1 MRMRKI
7 FISALVKINLSLLLL
22 MCVVSV
28 SAKPRVT
35 IIATGGTIA
44 GAASSSVNDSYKPAQ
59 LSVQQ
64 IVASVPGI
72 EVLAEIN
79 TIQLTNIAS
88 QNITEDV
95 WLTLRKTIDYLFANN
110 LADGVVVTHGT
121 DTMEETAYFLY
132 LTLNHSCPVVIT
144 GSMRPSTS
152 LSADGPMNLYNA
164 VATAASA
171 DSKGKWAMVEMNAAI
186 FSAAD
191 VYKGNTVAVDAFESV
206 YGPIGY
212 VRNGQPKYVR
222 NISSAFAAEKYN
234 YQPPFDIK
242 ELKSLPKVEIV
253 ASYAF
258 ASAEPIKAV
267 IASKSAGIV
276 IAGVGHGNYNRAI
289 SSEIDNAISKGISV
303 VRSSRIPKGGVD
315 ESAEEYSEK
324 VPVCY
329 NHSPQTARILL
340 MLALTQTSKPKEI
353 QRLFAQ

>member
-1 MRMRKI
+1 MNRI
-7 FISALVKINLSLLLL
+7 FLRRNLSALILLTLFF
-22 MCVVSV
+22 CSISV
-28 SAKPRVT
+28 FAKPRIT

-44 GAASSSVNDSYKPAQ
+44 GAANSAVNDAYQPAQ
-59 LSVQQ
+59 LSVKQ

-72 EVLAEIN
+72 DNLAQIN

-88 QNITEDV
+88 QNMTEDI
-95 WLTLRKTIDYLFANN
+95 WLTLRQTIDYLFSKN
-110 LADGVVVTHGT
+110 LTDGVVITHGT

-132 LTLNHSCPVVIT
+132 LTLNHSYPVVIT

-164 VATAASA
+164 VATAASP
-171 DSKGKWAMVEMNAAI
+171 DSKGRGTMVVMNATI

-212 VRNGQPKYVR
+212 VRNGSPKYVR
-222 NISSAFAAEKYN
+222 NIASGFASEKYN
-234 YQPPFDIK
+234 YQPIFDIS
-242 ELKSLPKVEIV
+242 ELKTLPKVEIIY
-253 ASYAF
+253 AYAF

-267 IASKSAGIV
+267 IASKAAGIV
-276 IAGVGHGNYNRAI
+276 IAGVGHGNYNREI
-289 SSEIDNAISKGISV
+289 SAEIDSAVSKGVAV

-329 NHSPQTARILL
+329 NRSPQAARILL
-340 MLALTQTSKPKEI
+340 MLELTKSSDYKEI
-353 QRLFAQ
+353 QKIFKYQ

>member
-1 MRMRKI
+1 M
-7 FISALVKINLSLLLL
+7 SAAS
-22 MCVVSV
+22 
-28 SAKPRVT
+28 KPRIT

-44 GAASSSVNDSYKPAQ
+44 GAASSSVNDAYQPAQ
-59 LSVQQ
+59 LSVKQ

-72 EVLAEIN
+72 ENLAEIN

-88 QNITEDV
+88 QNMTEAI
-95 WLTLRKTIDYLFANN
+95 WITLRQTIDSLFSKNI
-110 LADGVVVTHGT
+110 ADGVVITHGT

-164 VATAASA
+164 VATAANP
-171 DSKGKWAMVEMNAAI
+171 DSKGRGTMVVMNATI

-212 VRNGQPKYVR
+212 VRNGVPKYVR
-222 NISSAFAAEKYN
+222 NIASGFAADKYN
-234 YQPPFDIK
+234 YQPVFDIK
-242 ELKSLPKVEIV
+242 ELKALPKVEII

-267 IASKSAGIV
+267 IASKAAGII
-276 IAGVGHGNYNRAI
+276 IAGVGHGNYDRAI
-289 SSEIDNAISKGISV
+289 AAEIDNAVSKGVVV

-315 ESAEEYSEK
+315 ENAEEYSDK
-324 VPVCY
+324 VPVCH
-329 NHSPQTARILL
+329 NHSPQAARILL
-340 MLALTQTSKPKEI
+340 MLALTQISNPKDI

>member
-1 MRMRKI
+1 MKKV
-7 FISALVKINLSLLLL
+7 FIYALIRSNLIVLLFL
-22 MCVVSV
+22 CGVTAF
-28 SAKPRVT
+28 AKPRIT

-44 GAASSSVNDSYKPAQ
+44 GAAGSSVNDSYKPAQ
-59 LSVQQ
+59 LSVEQ

-72 EVLAEIN
+72 DVIAEIN
-79 TIQLTNIAS
+79 TIQLANIAS
-88 QNITEDV
+88 QNITEDI
-95 WLTLRKTIDYLFANN
+95 WLTLRKTIDYLFSNN

-132 LTLNHSCPVVIT
+132 LTLSHSCPVVIT

-164 VATAASA
+164 VATAASSE
-171 DSKGKWAMVEMNAAI
+171 SKGKGVMVEMNATI

-212 VRNGQPKYVR
+212 VRNGEPKYVR
-222 NISSAFAAEKYN
+222 NISSVFAAEKYN
-234 YQPPFDIK
+234 YRPPFDIK
-242 ELKSLPKVEIV
+242 ELKTLPKVEIV

-267 IASKSAGIV
+267 IASKAAGIV
-276 IAGVGHGNYNRAI
+276 IAGVGHGNYDRAI
-289 SSEIDNAISKGISV
+289 SAEIDNAVSKGISV

-315 ESAEEYSEK
+315 KNAEEYSEK

-340 MLALTQTSKPKEI
+340 MLALTQTSKPKDI
-353 QRLFAQ
+353 QNLFEQ